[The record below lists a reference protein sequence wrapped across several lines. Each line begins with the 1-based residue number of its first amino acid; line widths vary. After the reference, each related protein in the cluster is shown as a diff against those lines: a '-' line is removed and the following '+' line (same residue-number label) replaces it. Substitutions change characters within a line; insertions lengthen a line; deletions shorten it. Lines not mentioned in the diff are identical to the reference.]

1 MQSIFEH
8 WLGTPADTVPELGN
22 VQRPPTPTDIAVFTP
37 INSPSPSNETIVF
50 NTVPTFVSNAS
61 RHTFKM
67 PWTQFQNLMSKMTF
81 PRWELGSQSCL
92 FDAQARVGEC
102 RIGDNLRP
110 SSGPFSG
117 AVQLQHIIQS
127 LHPTISDDNSPLALR
142 KPQYFLPRARKSSLD
157 ARTHDVVGLS
167 NGMTEP
173 DLLKLLIGTASNNL
187 EIDETTKFVMELLKD
202 KSYETLLKS
211 LLEQKIDTVSAFAEK
226 LLVPAAQEGK
236 WDLVKAIIE
245 SGVDVDTRSED
256 YLGRSQTALQSAVDQ
271 GNVDL
276 VRYLIERGARD
287 FSTNFQSQF
296 DKRWI
301 TGGKIVDLAVDR
313 GHHKLIEN
321 LLQNANSGHVQF
333 PKVTI
338 YHLRNAILL
347 GHIKMVRLL
356 LDSSTGLCETA
367 LTTPWLLYEAAA
379 LCEDETQASELVDI
393 LLSYGLAIAST
404 DAFKRGSILAA
415 ASAAPHMT
423 MVKRLMAEG
432 FLTSCV
438 ALGHVSFPKNL
449 SEGSGICARTLA
461 AINRKSA
468 LHVAV
473 SRGHE
478 DLVKLLL
485 SYGADANQACG
496 SYPIQEAAQ
505 NGSVTILTLL
515 IKAGADV
522 NLREYS
528 EDFMKYLPNSD
539 KNEFWPAILLALHR
553 GHIETAEILHSAGA
567 ILVED
572 AQGLYR
578 ENALRA
584 LVEGGSQSLIN
595 SLLHRLLPRRK
606 LESQHAGLL
615 ALRFGDDFLDDL
627 THIGIQVM
635 RLPSIYAIIAREDGS
650 SSIHSDQ
657 ADNSGEPRDSS
668 AQLFLDIV
676 AAKGGLSVE
685 HSLRA
690 LILAGRYKRES
701 IVLMLLRLGFDPFNP
716 ISEPGDDIAKDVDA
730 RYLLRPGQ
738 SAFSVAITWGGKDIV
753 TVLLDW
759 DSGAL
764 DDETNNRRHQE
775 MCKAYVLALCDNCL
789 ISADDDDPDDNWTTS
804 WLLDL
809 LAEHRIDTVAVEQ
822 ALGLLYVRKCFYGEL
837 CDVIVEQ
844 SYHKMKQILAHQTW
858 CGDLVNPPEVDL
870 GNTPLQLLVC
880 ANETQHVRKV
890 LDLSADVNAKADDI
904 QGATALQY
912 AAMNGNFEIVD
923 MLIEAGADV
932 NAPPAACNGRTAI
945 EGAAEWGRLDMVHYL
960 LEAGADIQDQ
970 KNYRRTVHRAWSE
983 GHRTIARMVY
993 RWKKEKHGEKDCE
1006 APETVVKNMTRLEL
1020 DGDLPVL
1027 CDLGE
1032 HSDESDVNS
1041 SLDPL
1046 AAYKQLRKRRREERK
1061 EIEEE
1066 IANNEE
1072 ELSSYEEEFSSDV
1085 EEISS
1090 DQDILQNETD
1100 DE

>member
-8 WLGTPADTVPELGN
+8 WLGTFADTVPELGN

-61 RHTFKM
+61 RHTFEM

-81 PRWELGSQSCL
+81 PQWELGSQSCP

-102 RIGDNLRP
+102 RIGDNLRA
-110 SSGPFSG
+110 SNGPFSG

-127 LHPTISDDNSPLALR
+127 LQSTISNDNSPLALR
-142 KPQYFLPRARKSSLD
+142 KPQYFLPRTRKSSLD

-187 EIDETTKFVMELLKD
+187 EINKTIEFVMELLED

-226 LLVPAAQEGK
+226 LLVPAAQGGK

-245 SGVDVDTRSED
+245 SGVDVDTRSDDCLVHSE
-256 YLGRSQTALQSAVDQ
+256 TAIQSAVDQ
-271 GNVDL
+271 GNIDM
-276 VRYLIERGARD
+276 VRYLIEQGAKD
-287 FSTNFQSQF
+287 FSTKFQSQF
-296 DKRWI
+296 DKRCI
-301 TGGKIVDLAVDR
+301 TGGTIVDLAVDR
-313 GHHKLIEN
+313 GHHKLIKN
-321 LLQNANSGHVQF
+321 LLQNATSGHVQI

-347 GHIKMVRLL
+347 GYVKMVRLL

-379 LCEDETQASELVDI
+379 LCKDETQASELVDI

-438 ALGHVSFPKNL
+438 ALGHVRSPKNL
-449 SEGSGICARTLA
+449 LEGSGICARTLA
-461 AINRKSA
+461 VINRKSA

-522 NLREYS
+522 NLKRYS
-528 EDFMKYLPNSD
+528 QDFTKYLPNSG
-539 KNEFWPAILLALHR
+539 KRKFWPAILLALHR

-578 ENALRA
+578 ENVLRA
-584 LVEGGSQSLIN
+584 LVEGGSQSLVN

-606 LESQHAGLL
+606 LERQHADLL
-615 ALRFGDDFLDDL
+615 ALRFGNDFLDNL

-635 RLPSIYAIIAREDGS
+635 RIPKIYAIISGQDGS
-650 SSIHSDQ
+650 SSIRSDQ
-657 ADNSGEPRDSS
+657 AENSGKPRDSS

-676 AAKGGLSVE
+676 AATGGLSVE

-690 LILAGRYKRES
+690 LILAVCYKRES

-716 ISEPGDDIAKDVDA
+716 ISKPGDDVAKEVDA
-730 RYLLRPGQ
+730 RYDLRPGR
-738 SAFSVAITWGGKDIV
+738 SAFSVAMTWGGKDII

-775 MCKAYVLALCDNCL
+775 MCKAYVLALCDDCL
-789 ISADDDDPDDNWTTS
+789 VYDDDDNDDPDDNWTTN

-822 ALGLLYVRKCFYGEL
+822 TLGLLYVRKCLYGEL

-844 SYHKMKQILAHQTW
+844 SYHTMKQILAHQTW
-858 CGDLVNPPEVDL
+858 CDDLVNPPEVGL
-870 GNTPLQLLVC
+870 GNTPLQLLVH
-880 ANETQHVRKV
+880 ADKTQHVREL
-890 LDLSADVNAKADDI
+890 LDLSADVNAKADDLR
-904 QGATALQY
+904 GATALQL
-912 AAMNGNFEIVD
+912 AAMKGNFEIVD
-923 MLIEAGADV
+923 MLVEAGADI
-932 NAPPAACNGRTAI
+932 NAPPAAYDGRTAI

-970 KNYRRTVHRAWSE
+970 KNYRRTVHRAWNN
-983 GHRTIARMVY
+983 GHRTIAHMVH
-993 RWKKEKHGEKDCE
+993 RWKKEKLGEEDCE
-1006 APETVVKNMTRLEL
+1006 APETVVKNITQLEL
-1020 DGDLPVL
+1020 DGELPVV

-1032 HSDESDVNS
+1032 DLDEPDVHCS
-1041 SLDPL
+1041 FDPL
-1046 AAYKQLRKRRREERK
+1046 ANYKELWWSRRRMRQRIEK
-1061 EIEEE
+1061 EL
-1066 IANNEE
+1066 AKRDAK
-1072 ELSSYEEEFSSDV
+1072 L
-1085 EEISS
+1085 
-1090 DQDILQNETD
+1090 
-1100 DE
+1100 

>member
-1 MQSIFEH
+1 MQSVFGR
-8 WLGTPADTVPELGN
+8 WLGTFADTVPELGN
-22 VQRPPTPTDIAVFTP
+22 VQRPPTPTDIAIFTP
-37 INSPSPSNETIVF
+37 INSPSPSNEMILS
-50 NTVPTFVSNAS
+50 NTVPTFVFSAS
-61 RHTFKM
+61 RHTFEM

-81 PRWELGSQSCL
+81 PRWELGSQSRP
-92 FDAQARVGEC
+92 FDAQARVGDY
-102 RIGDNLRP
+102 RIRGLLRP
-110 SSGPFSG
+110 SCGPSSGLSSG
-117 AVQLQHIIQS
+117 GTQLQHTIQS
-127 LHPTISDDNSPLALR
+127 PKPTISDTNSPLALR
-142 KPQYFLPRARKSSLD
+142 KPQCYLPRAHIASLD
-157 ARTHDVVGLS
+157 TQTHGVVGLS
-167 NGMTEP
+167 QGMTES

-187 EIDETTKFVMELLKD
+187 EIDQTIKFVMELLED

-226 LLVPAAQEGK
+226 LLVPAAQKGK

-245 SGVDVDTRSED
+245 SGVDIDTRSED
-256 YLGRSQTALQSAVDQ
+256 YLDPSETALQSAVDQ
-271 GNVDL
+271 GNVDM
-276 VRYLIERGARD
+276 VRYLIERGAKD
-287 FSTNFQSQF
+287 FSTNFRSQF

-301 TGGKIVDLAVDR
+301 TEGKIVDLAVDR

-321 LLQNANSGHVQF
+321 LLQNATSGHVQF

-338 YHLRNAILL
+338 YHLRDAILL

-379 LCEDETQASELVDI
+379 LCKDETQASELVDI
-393 LLSYGLAIAST
+393 LLSYGLTIAST

-438 ALGHVSFPKNL
+438 ALGHVSSPQNL
-449 SEGSGICARTLA
+449 SEGSGICAHTLA
-461 AINRKSA
+461 VINRKSA

-522 NLREYS
+522 NLKRYS
-528 EDFMKYLPNSD
+528 QDVTKYLLNSG

-578 ENALRA
+578 ENVLRA

-595 SLLHRLLPRRK
+595 SLLHWLLPRRK
-606 LESQHAGLL
+606 LESQHADLL

-635 RLPSIYAIIAREDGS
+635 RLPSIYAIIAREDGL

-657 ADNSGEPRDSS
+657 AENSGEPRDSS

-690 LILAGRYKRES
+690 LILAVRYKRES

-716 ISEPGDDIAKDVDA
+716 ISKPGDDIAKEVDA
-730 RYLLRPGQ
+730 RYDLRPGQ
-738 SAFSVAITWGGKDIV
+738 SAFNVAITWGGKDIV

-759 DSGAL
+759 DFGAL

-775 MCKAYVLALCDNCL
+775 MCKAYVLALCDDCL
-789 ISADDDDPDDNWTTS
+789 ISDDDDPDDNWTTS

-837 CDVIVEQ
+837 CGVIVEQ

-858 CGDLVNPPEVDL
+858 CDDLVNPPEVGL

-880 ANETQHVRKV
+880 ANETQHVPKV
-890 LDLSADVNAKADDI
+890 LDLSADVNAKANDI
-904 QGATALQY
+904 RGATALQF

-932 NAPPAACNGRTAI
+932 NAPPAAYNGRTAI

-970 KNYRRTVHRAWSE
+970 KNYRRTVHRAWRN

-993 RWKKEKHGEKDCE
+993 RWKKEKHGGEDCE
-1006 APETVVKNMTRLEL
+1006 APETVAKNMTQLEL
-1020 DGDLPVL
+1020 DGELPAL
-1027 CDLGE
+1027 CDLTE
-1032 HSDESDVNS
+1032 DSNDSDVYS
-1041 SLDPL
+1041 RLDPL
-1046 AAYKQLRKRRREERK
+1046 AKYRELRRRTRKSREVLLREQERYRK
-1061 EIEEE
+1061 
-1066 IANNEE
+1066 
-1072 ELSSYEEEFSSDV
+1072 
-1085 EEISS
+1085 
-1090 DQDILQNETD
+1090 
-1100 DE
+1100 